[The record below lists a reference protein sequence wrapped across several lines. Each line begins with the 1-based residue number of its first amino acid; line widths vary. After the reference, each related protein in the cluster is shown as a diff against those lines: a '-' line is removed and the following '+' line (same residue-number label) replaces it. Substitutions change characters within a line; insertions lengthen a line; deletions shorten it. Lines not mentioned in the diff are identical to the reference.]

1 MTGWPPADDNNH
13 IMVVVTLIGSG
24 SLGSRVAGEGPKMMM
39 MMMMMLMMMIRRR
52 VGGRTKSVHLSKVL
66 PRQPDFS
73 TKPSSLSLSA
83 AKASTPITTRK
94 S

>member
-1 MTGWPPADDNNH
+1 M
-13 IMVVVTLIGSG
+13 IMKKMMVVVLGTDDQCQGSMV
-24 SLGSRVAGEGPKMMM
+24 LGCYGGDDGDDVDDDDDEEDDDDDDKEASW
-39 MMMMMLMMMIRRR
+39 
-52 VGGRTKSVHLSKVL
+52 GRTKSVHLSKVL